1 MDGKLLMV
9 TIAEAFPMPCAAAE
23 RTITF
28 PSKRPI
34 FFDDDLKVKK
44 HIRFVKFD

>member
-1 MDGKLLMV
+1 MV

-28 PSKRPI
+28 PSKRPMFI
-34 FFDDDLKVKK
+34 DNNLSVKK
-44 HIRFVKFD
+44 HRQGSLV